1 MLRPSLSD
9 KVKNMFKQSNRVA
22 ITGKLLAV
30 ELVSNSITDA
40 MISEFGICKT
50 VQAIQSLYDADL
62 LTESEALAMLES
74 VNSYLLNEFARYSD
88 EQFTPVTL
96 Y

>member
-1 MLRPSLSD
+1 
-9 KVKNMFKQSNRVA
+9 MFKQSNRVA
-22 ITGKLLAV
+22 VTGKLLAL
-30 ELVSNSITDA
+30 ELVSNSVTDA

-50 VQAIQSLYDADL
+50 VQAIQALYDADL

-74 VNSYLLNEFARYSD
+74 VNSHLLNEFARYGN
-88 EQFTPVTL
+88 EQFTPVAL

>member
-1 MLRPSLSD
+1 
-9 KVKNMFKQSNRVA
+9 MFIKSNRVA
-22 ITGKLLAV
+22 VTGKLLAL
-30 ELVSNSITDA
+30 ELVSNSVTDA

-50 VQAIQSLYDADL
+50 VQAIQALYDADL

-74 VNSYLLNEFARYSD
+74 VNSLLNEFTRYSD
-88 EQFTPVTL
+88 EQFTPVML